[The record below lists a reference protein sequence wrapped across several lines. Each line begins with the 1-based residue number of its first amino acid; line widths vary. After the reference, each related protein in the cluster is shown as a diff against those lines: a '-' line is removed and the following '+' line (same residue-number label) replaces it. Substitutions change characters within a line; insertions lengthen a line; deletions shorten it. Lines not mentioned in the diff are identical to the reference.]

1 MTTMNKIAII
11 GGVRTPFCR
20 SGSLYK
26 NLTNLDMLSSVLN
39 SLVQQY
45 GVQAVDEAIGGAVVS
60 HSKDFNLVREALL
73 STSLP
78 ASTSGISLQQ
88 ACGTS
93 LQAAFCLGGKIA
105 AGFVESGIACGSDTV
120 SDVPFVFGRKFA
132 QRLMRVNKARSK
144 RDKLREFKGFSLKE
158 LTPLPLSVNE
168 PRTGLAMGQHCELMA
183 KEWGITRAE
192 QDEVALASHQKATAA
207 YQSGFHDDLIVPCAG
222 IWQDNNLRMNIRAD
236 DLSKLKPAFDR
247 SGQGT
252 LTAGN
257 STALT
262 DGASA
267 LLMSSE
273 GWAKRNSQQIKAY
286 LTHCASAANNFPAG
300 DGLLMAPTQAVA
312 KVLQQSGLS
321 FADFDFIEIHE
332 AFAAQMLCLMKAWES
347 PEYCR
352 EHLGLGQALGS
363 IDQTKLNVVGS
374 SLAYGHP
381 FAATGARIAALLAKL
396 LSTRSKRGG
405 KGLIA
410 ICTAGGMGVAAILEA
425 A

>member
-1 MTTMNKIAII
+1 MNKIAII

-20 SGSLYK
+20 SGTSYQELS
-26 NLTNLDMLSSVLN
+26 NLDMLSTVL
-39 SLVQQY
+39 SGLIRQY
-45 GVQAVDEAIGGAVVS
+45 GIKEVDEAVGGAVVS

-73 STSLP
+73 STTLP
-78 ASTSGISLQQ
+78 ASTSGITLQQ

-93 LQAAFCLGGKIA
+93 LQAAFTVGGKIA
-105 AGFVESGIACGSDTV
+105 AGFLDSGIACGSDTV

-132 QRLMRVNKARSK
+132 RRLMRSNKARSL
-144 RDKLREFKGFSLKE
+144 RDKLSEFKGFRFNE

-168 PRTGLAMGQHCELMA
+168 PRTGMAMGQHCELMA
-183 KEWGITRAE
+183 KEWQISRAE
-192 QDEVALASHQKATAA
+192 QDEVALASHQKAAAA
-207 YQSGFHDDLIVPCAG
+207 YAQGFHDDLIVPCAG
-222 IWQDNNLRMNIRAD
+222 IWQDNNLRSNLRMD
-236 DLSKLKPAFDR
+236 DLTKLKPAFDR
-247 SGQGT
+247 SKAGT

-273 GWAKRNSQQIKAY
+273 KWAQKHGYKVQAY

-312 KVLQQSGLS
+312 KVLQQSGLG

-332 AFAAQMLCLMKAWES
+332 AFAAQMLSLLKAWES

-352 EHLGLGQALGS
+352 EQLGLSSALGS
-363 IDQTKLNVVGS
+363 INQDKLNVVGS

-381 FAATGARIAALLAKL
+381 FAATGARVAAVLAKL
-396 LSTRSKRGG
+396 LHTRTQPGAR
-405 KGLIA
+405 GLIA

>member
-1 MTTMNKIAII
+1 MNKIAII

-20 SGSLYK
+20 SGSSYQELS
-26 NLTNLDMLSSVLN
+26 NLDMLSTVL
-39 SLVQQY
+39 SGLIKQY
-45 GVQAVDEAIGGAVVS
+45 GIKAVDEAVGGAVVS

-73 STSLP
+73 STTLP
-78 ASTSGISLQQ
+78 ASTSGITLQQ

-93 LQAAFCLGGKIA
+93 LQAAFTVGGKIA
-105 AGFVESGIACGSDTV
+105 AGFLDSGIACGSDTV

-132 QRLMRVNKARSK
+132 RRLMRTNKARSL
-144 RDKLREFKGFSLKE
+144 RAKLSEFKGFRLNE

-168 PRTGLAMGQHCELMA
+168 PRTGMAMGQHCELMA
-183 KEWGITRAE
+183 KEWQISRAE
-192 QDEVALASHQKATAA
+192 QDEVALASHQKAAAA
-207 YQSGFHDDLIVPCAG
+207 YAQGFHDDLIVPCAG
-222 IWQDNNLRMNIRAD
+222 IWQDNNLRSNLRMD
-236 DLSKLKPAFDR
+236 DLTKLKPAFDR
-247 SGQGT
+247 SKAGT

-273 GWAKRNSQQIKAY
+273 KWAQKHGHKVQAY

-312 KVLQQSGLS
+312 KVLQQSGLG

-332 AFAAQMLCLMKAWES
+332 AFAAQMLSLLKAWES

-352 EHLGLGQALGS
+352 EQLGLGSALGS
-363 IDQTKLNVVGS
+363 INQDKLNVVGS

-381 FAATGARIAALLAKL
+381 FAATGARVAAVLAKL
-396 LSTRSKRGG
+396 LHTRAQPGAR
-405 KGLIA
+405 GLIA